1 MLKNALLVTA
11 SIIVGAGGVQLLHA
25 ASGAP
30 AYSIA
35 LIDIKDEAGYKT
47 LVTDVRKRIAD
58 SGGKFIITAG
68 AAGGMGE
75 MTSPTGDK
83 IPSRLVITEYANMD
97 AANKWWKE
105 AGEKDIT
112 ELKKH
117 ATLHLYFVEG
127 VTK

>member
-35 LIDIKDEAGYKT
+35 LIDIKDEAGYKAA
-47 LVTDVRKRIAD
+47 VADVRKRIAD
-58 SGGKFIITAG
+58 HGGKFIITAG

-83 IPSRLVITEYANMD
+83 VPGRLVVSEYANMD

-105 AGEKDIT
+105 VGEQDIKT
-112 ELKKH
+112 LGQH
-117 ATLHLYFVEG
+117 ATLHLML
-127 VTK
+127 KA

>member
-1 MLKNALLVTA
+1 MFKNALLVTA

-25 ASGAP
+25 QGKAP

-35 LIDIKDEAGYKT
+35 LIDIKDEAAYKSA
-47 LVTDVRKRIAD
+47 VAEVRKHIAD
-58 SGGKFIITAG
+58 LGGKFIITAG

-83 IPSRLVITEYANMD
+83 VPNRLVVTEYANMD

-105 AGEKDIT
+105 AGEKDIKG
-112 ELKKH
+112 LGQH

-127 VTK
+127 MK